1 MGLLTTPG
9 RRRPARRGY
18 TLVALMVGLTVM
30 MILIAAVLPAVSAEM
45 QRMREDE
52 LIFRGTQYAEG
63 IRTFRRRYGRFP
75 NSLKEMIETRPRTL
89 RKLWKDPMTPDGEWA
104 VIGIAAPV
112 PGLPP
117 PGGPGGAQRTPTPT
131 PAPAPDPFGQ
141 SGKGSWGQPGSGG
154 QMGPVTGVYSRST
167 KKGFRVFQGRESYN
181 EWQFSEQTIFGTTS
195 SPSTG
200 PPPGPGIGGVK

>member
-1 MGLLTTPG
+1 MELPTTPG
-9 RRRPARRGY
+9 RERPGRAGY

-63 IRTFRRRYGRFP
+63 IRIFRRRYGRYP

-104 VIGIAAPV
+104 VIGFAAPIV
-112 PGLPP
+112 GLNP
-117 PGGPGGAQRTPTPT
+117 PGGPGGGVKPTPT
-131 PAPAPDPFGQ
+131 PAPDPFGQ

-154 QMGPVTGVYSRST
+154 QVGPVTGVYSRST
-167 KKGFRVFQGRESYN
+167 KKGFRVFQGRENYN
-181 EWQFSEQTIFGTTS
+181 EWQFTEQTIFGTTQFGGM
-195 SPSTG
+195 PG
-200 PPPGPGIGGVK
+200 PGPGIGGAPPR